1 MARSKARQRSSKR
14 RSSRWLL
21 YLVASAALVGLL
33 FTAWLWLDMREW
45 RPSTSLYPEQGALIA
60 SGQQDVKFLTIKAIG
75 GEFAYL
81 ELREASLEPDRS
93 FAARLEAARQADL
106 QVGIVLR
113 FDPCLR
119 ADAQSARYTRMVPR
133 SEELLPPAIAL
144 GTTARDCP
152 DTVSDAAVQ
161 SELVTLVNQI
171 EMHTG
176 KSVILKLGERFEQTH
191 RIANM
196 IERDLW
202 LERDRARPS
211 YAGRPWLLWSAN
223 RQLMTEAAEDAIE
236 WVVVQ
241 K

>member
-1 MARSKARQRSSKR
+1 MAGSSGRKRKSKR
-14 RSSRWLL
+14 GGSRWLL
-21 YLVASAALVGLL
+21 YLFATSALIGVI
-33 FTAWLWLDMREW
+33 FTAWLWWDMRDW
-45 RPSTSLYPEQGALIA
+45 RPDAGLYPEQGAVIA
-60 SGQQDVKFLTIKAIG
+60 SGQDDVRFVTIKAIG
-75 GEFAYL
+75 GRFAYL
-81 ELREASLEPDRS
+81 ELREASLEPDRG

-106 QVGIVLR
+106 RVGVVLR

-119 ADAQSARYTRMVPR
+119 ADPQSARFTRMVPR
-133 SEELLPPAIAL
+133 SEALLPPAIAL
-144 GTTARDCP
+144 AATAKDCVE
-152 DTVSDAAVQ
+152 TVSDAAVQ

-176 KSVILKLGERFEQTH
+176 KPAILKLSEPFEQAH
-191 RIANM
+191 RVANM

-202 LERDRARPS
+202 LERDRARPT

-223 RQLMTEAAEDAIE
+223 RQLVSEATEDPIE